1 MLKAIM
7 AVDDKGGVSKSGSMP
22 WPKNSD
28 DLRWFKQNTINC
40 IVIMGRLTWIDPM
53 MPKPLK
59 HRVNILITNQ
69 SPILYPG
76 ADKYIS
82 GDIISEVTAISR
94 EYKSLT
100 KWIIGGP
107 NIVNQ
112 LLNLV
117 EEFYLTRI
125 YGNYNCDT
133 KLDIKNIESKMTLY
147 KKIKND
153 DTCHFE
159 IWKK

>member
-7 AVDDKGGVSKSGSMP
+7 AVDDNGGVSRSGSMP
-22 WPKNSD
+22 WPKNSN
-28 DLRWFKQNTINC
+28 DLKWFKKNTINNL
-40 IVIMGRLTWIDPM
+40 VIMGKLTWLDPK
-53 MPKPLK
+53 MPTPLK
-59 HRVNILITNQ
+59 NRINILITNK
-69 SPILYPG
+69 SSSLYPG
-76 ADKYIS
+76 AQKYIS
-82 GDIISEVTAISR
+82 GNLILEIKKIEQ
-94 EYKSLT
+94 EYESLT

-112 LLNLV
+112 LFDLI

-133 KLDIKNIESKMTLY
+133 KIDINNIKKYMSLH
-147 KKIKND
+147 KKIENN

>member
-7 AVDDKGGVSKSGSMP
+7 AVDDVGGVSKSGSMP
-22 WPKNSD
+22 WPKNSN
-28 DLRWFKQNTINC
+28 DLKWFKQNTINGL
-40 IVIMGRLTWIDPM
+40 VIMGRLTWIDPM
-53 MPKPLK
+53 IPKPLK
-59 HRVNILITNQ
+59 NRVNILITNK

-82 GDIISEVTAISR
+82 GDIISELTEISK
-94 EYKSLT
+94 EYQLLT

-112 LLNLV
+112 LFNLV

-133 KLDIKNIESKMTLY
+133 KLDIKNIETKMTLY

>member
-1 MLKAIM
+1 MAI
-7 AVDDKGGVSKSGSMP
+7 DDHGGVSKSGSMP
-22 WPKNSD
+22 WPKNSN
-28 DLRWFKQNTINC
+28 DLKWFKQNTINGL
-40 IVIMGRLTWIDPM
+40 VIMGRLTWIDPI

-59 HRVNILITNQ
+59 NRVNVLVTSK
-69 SPILYPG
+69 SPLLYPG

-82 GDIISEVTAISR
+82 GEIILKVKEISQ
-94 EYKSLT
+94 EYKALT
-100 KWIIGGP
+100 KWVIGGP

-112 LLNLV
+112 LFDLI

-133 KLDIKNIESKMTLY
+133 ILDIKNIETKMTLY

>member
-7 AVDDKGGVSKSGSMP
+7 AVDDKGGVSRSGSMP
-22 WPKNSD
+22 WPKNSN
-28 DLRWFKQNTINC
+28 DLKWFKQNTINHL
-40 IVIMGRLTWIDPM
+40 VIMGRLTWIDPK
-53 MPKPLK
+53 MPTPLNN
-59 HRVNILITNQ
+59 RVNILITNK
-69 SPILYPG
+69 SPLFYPG
-76 ADKYIS
+76 ADEYLS
-82 GDIISEVTAISR
+82 GDIISKVTEICKKY
-94 EYKSLT
+94 ETLT

-112 LLNLV
+112 LFNLI

-133 KLDIKNIESKMTLY
+133 KINIKNIETKMKLFQ
-147 KKIKND
+147 KIEND
-153 DTCHFE
+153 NTCHFE

>member
-22 WPKNSD
+22 WPKNSG
-28 DLRWFKQNTINC
+28 DLRWFKQNTINS
-40 IVIMGRLTWIDPM
+40 IVIMGRLTWIDLM

-59 HRVNILITNQ
+59 DRVNILVTNK
-69 SPILYPG
+69 SPKLYPG

-82 GDIISEVTAISR
+82 GDIISKVKEINKD
-94 EYKSLT
+94 YKSLT
-100 KWIIGGP
+100 KWVIGGP

-112 LLNLV
+112 LFNLI

-133 KLDIKNIESKMTLY
+133 KIDIKDIEKKMKLY
-147 KKIKND
+147 QKIEND
-153 DTCHFE
+153 NTCHFE

>member
-7 AVDDKGGVSKSGSMP
+7 AVDDNGGVSRSGSMP
-22 WPKNSD
+22 WPKNSN
-28 DLRWFKQNTINC
+28 DLKWFKQNTINNL
-40 IVIMGRLTWIDPM
+40 VIMGKLTWIDPK
-53 MPKPLK
+53 MPTPLK
-59 HRVNILITNQ
+59 NRINILITNKP
-69 SPILYPG
+69 STLYPG
-76 ADKYIS
+76 AHKYIS
-82 GDIISEVTAISR
+82 GDLILNIKKINQ

-100 KWIIGGP
+100 KWVIGGP

-112 LLNLV
+112 LFDLI

-133 KLDIKNIESKMTLY
+133 KIDIKNIEKKMSLH
-147 KKIKND
+147 KKIEND

-159 IWKK
+159 VWKK